1 MERIMKQGKRG
12 KPRGLRELAGMILFL
27 GLFLYPVHAGSAP
40 DSACLTMGVGRDF
53 YEGRGSR
60 TFLHGSTGTW
70 EALTRLDSN
79 LEAEP
84 WLATA
89 WESREGGRVW
99 VFLLRDGVRFHDGTP
114 FTAHEAALSVQR
126 ILDNPRFDPG
136 GNLREVVSVTPRGR
150 SELVF
155 QLDRPVPGFPK
166 RVAYYSSPMI
176 KPDCFDGKGNLTSFI
191 ATGPFKLNKV
201 LPGRE
206 VRLDAFNGYWGTRP
220 FYKKV
225 IFKTI
230 PDARTRVAALKAG
243 AIDVVAD
250 VGGILPEQVPDLQSD
265 PGIRVDQVEV
275 ATTHVLLF
283 NCGAPPFDREG
294 ARRWLAGALD
304 RKTVVNLFAQGGG
317 VVASSPYTRLG
328 RNKALGPIQPAR
340 APMPDFPGEK
350 EVILILHGGTLE
362 RWPYLSIAQVV
373 VDLLRQAG
381 LSARIEIREPGSFQ
395 ASIKSRQYHLA
406 IQPYTLMTGDPDFF
420 YSYFIAG
427 KAARSLGWV
436 HPEADRLILAARY
449 EMDAIKRASLY
460 ARLETLMAD
469 HLPLLPLFHDKPYY
483 AFQNRVADFTM
494 DHMFRPGL
502 IRARPA
508 GEEGQKENL

>member
-1 MERIMKQGKRG
+1 MERIKKQEKWAR
-12 KPRGLRELAGMILFL
+12 PRGLAELLWVILFL
-27 GLFLYPVHAGSAP
+27 GLSFYPVHAGPAP
-40 DSACLTMGVGRDF
+40 DPSCLIIGVGRDF

-60 TFLHGSTGTW
+60 TFLHGSTGAW
-70 EALTRLDSN
+70 EALTRLDEK
-79 LEAEP
+79 LGAEP
-84 WLATA
+84 WLATS

-99 VFLLRDGVRFHDGTP
+99 SFRLRDGVRFHDGSP
-114 FTAHEAALSVQR
+114 FTAREAALSVQR

-136 GNLREVVSVTPRGR
+136 GNLGEVVSVTPRGR
-150 SELVF
+150 LELVF
-155 QLDRPVPGFPK
+155 QLERPVPTFPK

-176 KPDCFDGKGNLTSFI
+176 KPDCFDGKGGLTSFI
-191 ATGPFKLNKV
+191 ATGPFKLNKA

-206 VRLDAFNGYWGTRP
+206 VRLDAFNGYWGARP
-220 FYKKV
+220 SYEKV

-243 AIDVVAD
+243 AIDAVAD
-250 VGGILPEQVPDLQSD
+250 VGGILPEQIADLKSD

-283 NCGAPPFDREG
+283 NCGVPPFDRPG

-304 RKTVVNLFAQGGG
+304 RETVVDLFARGGG
-317 VVASSPYTRLG
+317 VVAGSPYTRLG
-328 RNKALGPIQPAR
+328 RNMAFGLIQPAR
-340 APMPDFPGEK
+340 SPMPDFSGEK
-350 EVILILHGGTLE
+350 EVVLILHGGTLG

-395 ASIKSRQYHLA
+395 EAVKSRKYHLA
-406 IQPYTLMTGDPDFF
+406 IQPYTLMSGDPDFF

-427 KAARSLGWV
+427 EAARNLGWV
-436 HPEADRLILAARY
+436 HSEADRLIPAARY
-449 EMDAIKRASLY
+449 EMDEIKRASIY
-460 ARLETLMAD
+460 RRLETLMAD
-469 HLPLLPLFHDKPYY
+469 YLPLLPLYHDKPYY

-508 GEEGQKENL
+508 GDELPKERL